1 MKGWMLKAAE
11 GIFVALMV
19 LAWNGWAYAGEAPV
33 PEYMAP
39 VRYMME
45 TVGLPA
51 GEWQMPGTEKWEDID
66 RFLQEEGTGDGQ
78 KLSFTE
84 LVKKLI
90 AGEGREAGSIILAMV
105 QNTLWAEI
113 RQGGQ
118 MAGQLLA
125 IGLVGAIFANFASI
139 FNGSQIA
146 ETGFFMTY
154 LLAFTV
160 LAAAFFGS
168 VSVASQVLEKQV
180 EFMKVLLPSY
190 FLVVAWAGG
199 SISSAAWMELVMF
212 LIGAVQWLYL
222 SFLLPAVRIYILLV
236 LAGNMAK
243 EDMLSKM
250 TELLRSGVQWGTRS
264 LIGLVLG
271 FQVIQ
276 GMVLP
281 YADAAKTAGAQKLLS
296 AIPGI
301 GQGAGT
307 VTKLILGSGVLI
319 KNSMGAAAVVILAVI
334 SLVPV
339 LKLVILLLIY
349 RMTAAVL
356 QPVGDKRLIA
366 CISSVA
372 DGQKLLL
379 GLTVSGLLLFVVT
392 IALIC
397 MGTNVS
403 FLA

>member
-160 LAAAFFGS
+160 LEARCW
-168 VSVASQVLEKQV
+168 KNR
-180 EFMKVLLPSY
+180 
-190 FLVVAWAGG
+190 W
-199 SISSAAWMELVMF
+199 
-212 LIGAVQWLYL
+212 
-222 SFLLPAVRIYILLV
+222 
-236 LAGNMAK
+236 
-243 EDMLSKM
+243 
-250 TELLRSGVQWGTRS
+250 S
-264 LIGLVLG
+264 L
-271 FQVIQ
+271 
-276 GMVLP
+276 
-281 YADAAKTAGAQKLLS
+281 
-296 AIPGI
+296 
-301 GQGAGT
+301 
-307 VTKLILGSGVLI
+307 
-319 KNSMGAAAVVILAVI
+319 
-334 SLVPV
+334 
-339 LKLVILLLIY
+339 
-349 RMTAAVL
+349 
-356 QPVGDKRLIA
+356 
-366 CISSVA
+366 
-372 DGQKLLL
+372 
-379 GLTVSGLLLFVVT
+379 
-392 IALIC
+392 
-397 MGTNVS
+397 
-403 FLA
+403 